1 MSPAHIFMDLDGT
14 LFRSEEDI
22 RGAWRATLAELKL
35 DCPQFDRVF
44 RVGPSLQA
52 MTEELFPGMGM
63 AARIVPIFKRHYD
76 ASQLERTLPYP
87 GVDGWLRSLSA
98 MGCRLYTLMNKRL
111 KPTMM
116 LVERYGWI
124 GLFEKVLGS
133 DSFELPVPAK
143 TAMLKLALERLE
155 IVPSDAYM
163 VGDTPED
170 VAAGRNAGVHTVAC
184 GWGYASLDELQKA
197 RPDVI
202 IELSGLTR
210 LEEFIRK
217 ESLHERDG
225 A

>member
-1 MSPAHIFMDLDGT
+1 MSPVHIFMDLDGT

-22 RGAWRATLAELKL
+22 RGAWRVTLEELKL

-87 GVDGWLRSLSA
+87 GVDKWLRSLSA
-98 MGCRLYTLMNKRL
+98 MGCRLYTLTNKRL

-116 LVERYGWI
+116 LVERYGWM

-133 DSFELPVPAK
+133 DSFELSVPTK
-143 TAMLKLALERLE
+143 SAMLKLALESLSIAPPE
-155 IVPSDAYM
+155 AMM

-170 VAAGRNAGVHTVAC
+170 VVAGREAGTRTAAC
-184 GWGYASLDELQKA
+184 SWGYASLDELQKA

-202 IELSGLTR
+202 IDLSNLTR
-210 LEEFIRK
+210 LEEFIKK